1 MTRHHAM
8 ALGLLLSCSLGAGT
22 ATAQIRGDAGFTANT
37 LFRND
42 DGSTGFVG
50 LPFLANFFGA
60 AYFGLYVN
68 NNGNVTFSGPSGM
81 FHPSSITNPGTPVLA
96 PFFADVDTRNL
107 ESGQVTYGTSV
118 LDGRNAFGVNWL
130 GVGYYSVRA
139 DRLNDFQL
147 VLVDRGDIAA
157 GDFDFEFNYGRIQW
171 EAGMASGDTGN
182 GVCGPAEPFCTPARA
197 GWAAGGQQYEVPGSG
212 VAGALLDGGP
222 NSLSAAQRYAFQVR
236 SGQISGPGPDPTTV
250 PEPTSM
256 ILLGSGIAGVVAAR
270 RRRRRQPAEE

>member
-1 MTRHHAM
+1 MTRRHAM

-22 ATAQIRGDAGFTANT
+22 ATAQIRGDAGFTTNT

-50 LPFLANFFGA
+50 LPFLMSFFGSS
-60 AYFGLYVN
+60 YSGLYVN
-68 NNGNVTFSGPSGM
+68 NNGNVTFSGPS
-81 FHPSSITNPGTPVLA
+81 FVYYPASIGSPGTPVLA

-107 ESGQVTYGTSV
+107 ASGQVTYGTSV
-118 LDGRNAFGVNWL
+118 LDGRNTFGVNWL
-130 GVGYYSVRA
+130 GVGYFSTRA

-147 VLVDRGDIAA
+147 VLVDRGDVAA

-171 EAGMASGDTGN
+171 EASGDGL
-182 GVCGPAEPFCTPARA
+182 CSADEMFCQAARA

-236 SGQISGPGPDPTTV
+236 SGQISNLGPVPDPTTV
-250 PEPTSM
+250 PEPASM
-256 ILLGSGIAGVVAAR
+256 ILLGSGIAGLAAAR
-270 RRRRRQPAEE
+270 RRRRKQTAEE